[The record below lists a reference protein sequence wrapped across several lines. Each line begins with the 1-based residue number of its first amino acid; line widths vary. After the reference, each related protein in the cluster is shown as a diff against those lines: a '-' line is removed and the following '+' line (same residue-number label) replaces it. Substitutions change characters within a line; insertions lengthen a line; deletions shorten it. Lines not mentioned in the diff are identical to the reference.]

1 MNIFGNV
8 YSTDSIPIHR
18 KGKMLQFG
26 VSQMYKL
33 FDYVGKPIKGEDERL
48 LFESLWQHKILKKNS
63 LLVKEGEPNE
73 SIYFVLE
80 GSLMLYNDINFEQHI
95 FMLLNEGN
103 FVLTLNSFKR
113 GGNSLVNIAAC
124 QTTHL
129 LEINRKN
136 IQLLA
141 ETEYGSHFSQII
153 DHLIGEYDKYLH
165 KIMLLL
171 RLKSQDKLLALY
183 ELNPELVK
191 TVPGKYIAAFL
202 DLQTETFS
210 RVRKKLSQQNPE
222 K

>member
-1 MNIFGNV
+1 MNIFGRV

-18 KGKMLQFG
+18 KGKMIQFG
-26 VSQMYKL
+26 IGQMYNL
-33 FDYVGKPIKGEDERL
+33 FEFIGCPIIDENERL
-48 LFESLWQHKILKKNS
+48 LFESLWQHRVLKKNS
-63 LLVKEGEPNE
+63 VLVKEGDPNE
-73 SIYFVLE
+73 SIYFLLE
-80 GSLMLYNDINFEQHI
+80 GSLMFYNEVKSEQHI

-136 IQLLA
+136 IERLA
-141 ETEYGSHFSQII
+141 ETEYGPHIFQII
-153 DHLIGEYDKYLH
+153 ELLIGEYDKYLH